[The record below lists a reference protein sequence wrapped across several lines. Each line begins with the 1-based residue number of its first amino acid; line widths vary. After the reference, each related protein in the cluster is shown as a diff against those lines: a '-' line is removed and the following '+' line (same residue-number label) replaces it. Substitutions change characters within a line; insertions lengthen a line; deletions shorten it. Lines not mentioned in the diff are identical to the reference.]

1 MTDNQAFPEPNFPAP
16 EDNTDFLEAE
26 NNRRCREGHLDD
38 IAATQGIICII
49 LAIAL
54 IIANLKFPD
63 TAEEI
68 FTIIKTSSASEKTI
82 FENPLNE
89 IIRLA
94 EELCRG

>member
-1 MTDNQAFPEPNFPAP
+1 MTDNQALPEQNFPAP

-26 NNRRCREGHLDD
+26 NNSRRREGHLDD

-54 IIANLKFPD
+54 VVTNLKFPD

-68 FTIIKTSSASEKTI
+68 FTIIKTSSTSDETI
-82 FENPLNE
+82 FENPLND
-89 IIRLA
+89 IIKLA
-94 EELCRG
+94 EALCHE